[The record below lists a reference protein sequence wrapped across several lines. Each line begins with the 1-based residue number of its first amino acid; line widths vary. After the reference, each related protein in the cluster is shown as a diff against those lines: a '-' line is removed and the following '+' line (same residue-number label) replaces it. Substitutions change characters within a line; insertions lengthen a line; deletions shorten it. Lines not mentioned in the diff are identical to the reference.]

1 MSTQN
6 IPSLDGSGYEAIP
19 SSISQNIFSYLKMF
33 SIQCRKNIT
42 VEDNN
47 KRMSITIFINKWV
60 LQNRAPISTQLH
72 PLPPSSTQL
81 HPAPSTPTQLILT
94 STQLHPPPPSSFKP
108 PPRSLQHPQ
117 RYNNQNIER
126 NWAISPN
133 LDPKFKVVRFA

>member
-47 KRMSITIFINKWV
+47 KRMNF
-60 LQNRAPISTQLH
+60 
-72 PLPPSSTQL
+72 
-81 HPAPSTPTQLILT
+81 
-94 STQLHPPPPSSFKP
+94 
-108 PPRSLQHPQ
+108 
-117 RYNNQNIER
+117 
-126 NWAISPN
+126 
-133 LDPKFKVVRFA
+133 PKFRPKIQSCPFCLKIATHGILEVLIPNPDLEFRNSNPKIFLGQFWPKIQSCPFCLKIGSNGILEVLIPNPGLELRNSDSKNLFGANLV

>member
-6 IPSLDGSGYEAIP
+6 IPSLDESGYEAIP

-47 KRMSITIFINKWV
+47 KRMNITIFINKWV

-72 PLPPSSTQL
+72 P
-81 HPAPSTPTQLILT
+81 
-94 STQLHPPPPSSFKP
+94 PPPSSFKAP
-108 PPRSLQHPQ
+108 PSSLQHPQ